1 MSTKNGTK
9 DHYDVIIIGGGP
21 AGSTTA
27 ALVAEYGHR
36 VLLLEREKFPR
47 FQIGESLIP
56 GTYWSL
62 KRLGLLDKLKKSE
75 FVKKY
80 SVQFF
85 SGSGKGST
93 PFYFHK
99 HNPHESSIT
108 WQVLRSE
115 FDQLMLDNA
124 KEKGTEIKQGA
135 SVHQVIFKNDCATG
149 VQVKYGNGR
158 VGTLSAKVIVDAT
171 GRSAL
176 ISRKQKAK
184 TIEPKLKKASI
195 FTHFKGAYRDEGI
208 DEGATLILNTID
220 KDSWFWYIPLP
231 NDIVSVGV
239 VGDLDYLLQSRKRTP
254 REIFEEELQKCEPMI
269 ERLAQAE
276 QVMPMKVTQDFSYR
290 SNKIAGQGWVLVGD
304 AFGFLDPVYSSGVFL
319 ALKSGELA
327 ADAIHEAI
335 KNNDFSAKQL
345 GKWGPEFIPGM
356 EAFRKL
362 IYAFYSKDF
371 SFAQFLKHHPECI
384 DGVIGIL
391 RGDVYISDVTSIFE
405 PLSQMCDLPEDVEF
419 YAETAD

>member
-1 MSTKNGTK
+1 MSSN
-9 DHYDVIIIGGGP
+9 HYDVIIIGGGP

-27 ALVAEYGHR
+27 ALIAEYGHK
-36 VLLLEREKFPR
+36 VLLLERENFPR

-115 FDQLMLDNA
+115 FDQIMLDNA
-124 KEKGTEIKQGA
+124 KEKGAIIKQGA
-135 SVHQVIFKNDCATG
+135 SVHQVLFKGNQATG
-149 VQVKYGNGR
+149 VQVKYRNGR
-158 VGTLSAKVIVDAT
+158 IGTLSANVIVDAT

-184 TIEPKLKKASI
+184 TVEPKLKKASI
-195 FTHFKGAYRDEGI
+195 FTHFKGAFRDEGI

-231 NDIVSVGV
+231 NDTVSVGV
-239 VGDLDYLLQSRKRTP
+239 VGDLDYLLQNRKETP
-254 REIFEEELQKCEPMI
+254 QEIFEEELQKCEPMI
-269 ERLAQAE
+269 KRLATAE

-290 SNKIAGQGWVLVGD
+290 SNQLSGPGWVLVGD
-304 AFGFLDPVYSSGVFL
+304 AYGFLDPVYSSGVFL

-335 KNNDFSAKQL
+335 EKNDFSAQQL
-345 GKWGPEFIPGM
+345 GKWGPDFIPGM

-371 SFAQFLKHHPECI
+371 SFAQFLKQHPECI
-384 DGVIGIL
+384 DGVIDIL
-391 RGDVYISDVTSIFE
+391 RGDVYINDVTPIFK
-405 PLSQMCDLPEDVEF
+405 PLSQMCDLPEDVEY